1 MYKSSF
7 GAKTSGP
14 LADQKA
20 FAPETTTGMSLKPCE
35 TRREREFLLAMRKL
49 HSSAAAR
56 WTYTHPLTT
65 TGMSVKPCEA
75 RREREFLLAMRKL
88 RSSAVDLYTP
98 LTTTGM
104 SVKPCETRRER
115 EFLLAMRK
123 LRSSAAARWTYTHPL
138 TTKGKSGS
146 ALSFSNDLNT
156 SILETVRII
165 YQRYSCGLILLQ
177 LGIQTVRIG
186 FFQKLL
192 CGVCRHGK
200 LNLISC
206 LRFFLL

>member
-1 MYKSSF
+1 MSQRQLSYNHFPTNARVFSVYKSSF

-14 LADQKA
+14 LADQEA
-20 FAPETTTGMSLKPCE
+20 FAPETTTGMSVETCE

-75 RREREFLLAMRKL
+75 QREREFLLAMRKL
-88 RSSAVDLYTP
+88 RSSAV
-98 LTTTGM
+98 
-104 SVKPCETRRER
+104 
-115 EFLLAMRK
+115 
-123 LRSSAAARWTYTHPL
+123 ARWTYTHPL

-146 ALSFSNDLNT
+146 ALSFSNDLNS

-186 FFQKLL
+186 FFQKFL

>member
-1 MYKSSF
+1 MSQRQLSYNHFPTNARVFSVYKSSF

-14 LADQKA
+14 LADQEA
-20 FAPETTTGMSLKPCE
+20 FAPE
-35 TRREREFLLAMRKL
+35 
-49 HSSAAAR
+49 
-56 WTYTHPLTT
+56 
-65 TGMSVKPCEA
+65 
-75 RREREFLLAMRKL
+75 
-88 RSSAVDLYTP
+88 
-98 LTTTGM
+98 TTTGM

-115 EFLLAMRK
+115 KFLLAMRK

>member
-1 MYKSSF
+1 MSQRQLSYNHFPTNARVFSVYKSSF

-14 LADQKA
+14 LADQEA
-20 FAPETTTGMSLKPCE
+20 FAPETTTGMSVKPCE

-75 RREREFLLAMRKL
+75 QREREFLLAMRKL
-88 RSSAVDLYTP
+88 RSSAV
-98 LTTTGM
+98 
-104 SVKPCETRRER
+104 
-115 EFLLAMRK
+115 
-123 LRSSAAARWTYTHPL
+123 ARWTYTHPL

-146 ALSFSNDLNT
+146 ALSFSNDLNS

-186 FFQKLL
+186 FFQKFL

>member
-1 MYKSSF
+1 M
-7 GAKTSGP
+7 
-14 LADQKA
+14 LACRLGYA
-20 FAPETTTGMSLKPCE
+20 LATTTE
-35 TRREREFLLAMRKL
+35 
-49 HSSAAAR
+49 
-56 WTYTHPLTT
+56 
-65 TGMSVKPCEA
+65 MSVKPREA